1 MFRQLL
7 IAISLL
13 SCAGWVGAQ
22 ERDDDPIRQFESR
35 VAAYVAL
42 HRSVERF
49 VPTPRVFTDSAEAEN
64 VRGAMTQAMQA
75 MRAAANEGDVFVAE
89 AAPELRRRIANA
101 LLTAKVDPRDLLEEM
116 QDTTL
121 PGARPPVVNETF
133 SWALGHLMPPQV
145 LMALPTLP
153 DEVEYRLVDRD
164 LVLIDLHAN
173 LVVDVLREALPA
185 ATWRDTRHD

>member
-64 VRGAMTQAMQA
+64 VRGAMMQAMQA

-89 AAPELRRRIANA
+89 AAPELRRRIANG

-185 ATWRDTRHD
+185 ETWRDTSRD